1 MSLGSTS
8 NQSQINLSSLNSN
21 PVRVYEFDRFR
32 LDTAHLM
39 LYEDGQIVALPR
51 KAVETLL
58 ALVEKQGEI
67 VGKEELMDRL
77 WADSFVEE
85 SNLVQNIYLLR
96 KTMGKGENGE
106 ELIQTYRRRGYRF
119 NGDLR
124 PSVDGEMIL
133 AVETR
138 TRTIEK
144 EFSIRETP
152 AVDAR
157 HFTDSREYSFSF
169 LAVSTAVIGA
179 FLLLAGILAWRS
191 FNGKNL
197 SLAGSK
203 DQPAPIS
210 FKRL

>member
-21 PVRVYEFDRFR
+21 PVHIYEFDRFR

-39 LYEDGQIVALPR
+39 LYENGQIVALPP

-58 ALVEKQGEI
+58 ALVEKRGEI
-67 VGKEELMDRL
+67 VGKNELMDRL

-96 KTMGKGENGE
+96 KTLGKGENGE

-124 PSVDGEMIL
+124 PSVDGEMML
-133 AVETR
+133 AIETR
-138 TRTIEK
+138 TRKIEN
-144 EFSIRETP
+144 EFSIGETP
-152 AVDAR
+152 VAR
-157 HFTDSREYSFSF
+157 TGNFTTSRKYSFSF
-169 LAVSTAVIGA
+169 LAVSTG
-179 FLLLAGILAWRS
+179 
-191 FNGKNL
+191 
-197 SLAGSK
+197 
-203 DQPAPIS
+203 
-210 FKRL
+210 